1 MREVL
6 KSVFDNEY
14 QGYPVFIDNVL
25 RPIFGADIEVFPVKE
40 ELGLDKETLRKAS
53 IKELYRVAT
62 IDRMG
67 TDTIEVFDV
76 TLDDK
81 TIISRSRV
89 GIQRIIRSAIFQY
102 THAFM
107 LFHYENPRGRNWRF
121 SYAYKQDKNSS
132 TTEAKRYTYL
142 FGPDLHCRTAIDRFS
157 ILAQSSKDNQALLDA
172 FSVEALS
179 DEFFDTYRKQY
190 AKFVKYITGKEF
202 IKKGNKWVE
211 NTGNANEIIYN
222 AFSRD
227 DKRVRDYVK
236 KMMGRIT
243 FLHFLQ
249 RKRWLNGDLNFM
261 LHLFQNSDKQDNY
274 LEAVLEPLFFG
285 ILNTKE
291 EDRAELFADKGWD
304 KGLLDDWKSIPY
316 LNGGLFEADEEDKVT
331 VTFPRDYFAEL
342 FAFYSEYNFT
352 VDENDP
358 DDAEVGVDPEMLGK
372 IFENLLEDNKD
383 KGTFYTPKEIVRY
396 MCQESLVAYLVGK
409 SGIDE
414 HRIRDFV
421 MFPYDNVDKFKENE
435 LENLLGYLDNVK
447 ICDPAIG
454 SGAFPMGLLNE
465 LVHCEEAIVLGQE
478 KKPARAELKKSIIK
492 NNIYGV
498 DIEKGA
504 IDIARLRFWLSL
516 VVDEDRPSP
525 LPNLDYKIMQGN
537 SLLESYQ
544 GVDLSHLIESSDN
557 DDLFAGAAVPIQR
570 QLEQKI
576 NEYYS
581 CVDHRRKLELKD
593 EIKNLITQQL
603 EAKGIKIDLSGIDV
617 TGNTHFFLWHTWFS
631 DVFKRPSNCNRNS
644 GFDIVIGNPPYVKE
658 YTNRSAFD
666 GFRES
671 SPYYQGKMDLWYGFA
686 CNSIDILCENGILC
700 FIATNNWTTNTGAK
714 KLRAKILSDASIKL
728 LIDFGSYMIFG
739 DSASIQTMIMIFKKT
754 KDNLSYSFDYR
765 HLDKKKAA
773 KIDAISILS
782 KNLHDAT
789 YLLPELEKIQYLN
802 KCFTFS
808 NDESLS
814 ILSKMERGAEHLL
827 PSDATNGIH
836 SHFDCVTNKMVRKNP
851 TLSLGEG
858 IFGLMNDEIASMNL
872 DSNEKSLL
880 KPYYPDS
887 TYVHLYYTEKQNTS
901 WIIYTD
907 SRYKNSNSMDK
918 YPHLKTHLDKFKNEI
933 TSDNKPYGL
942 HRAREERFFK
952 GEKIAVLRKCVGRP
966 CFSYSNFDTYL
977 SATFYVI
984 KTDKYNLKFLTGLLN
999 SKLIM
1004 FWLKKKGKMQGDNYQ
1019 LDKEPLLSIPIKTDY
1034 TTENIIAQLVD
1045 KIILLKASNSET
1057 FAIEHQIDLLVYK
1070 LYGLSDE
1077 EISTVESI

>member
-25 RPIFGADIEVFPVKE
+25 RPIFGADIEVLPVKE
-40 ELGLDKETLRKAS
+40 ELGLDKETLRRAS

-157 ILAQSSKDNQALLDA
+157 TLAKSPKDNKALLDA

-202 IKKGNKWVE
+202 VKEGKKWVE
-211 NTGNANEIIYN
+211 KQTGIANDVIFN
-222 AFSRD
+222 AFSCD

-261 LHLFQNSDKQDNY
+261 LHLFQKSDKQDNY

-304 KGLLDDWKSIPY
+304 EVLLDKWKSIPY

-383 KGTFYTPKEIVRY
+383 KGAFYTPKEIVRY

-409 SGIDE
+409 SEIDE

-435 LENLLGYLDNVK
+435 LENLLGYLGNVK

-478 KKPARAELKKSIIK
+478 KNTARAELKKSIIK

-504 IDIARLRFWLSL
+504 VDIARLRFWLSL
-516 VVDEDRPSP
+516 VVDEDKPLP

-537 SLLESYQ
+537 SLLESYN
-544 GVDLSHLIESSDN
+544 GVDLSHLIESLDN
-557 DDLFAGAAVPIQR
+557 DDLFAGAAVPIQM

-593 EIKNLITQQL
+593 EIKKLITQQF

-631 DVFKRPSNCNRNS
+631 DVFERSGNN
-644 GFDIVIGNPPYVKE
+644 GFDIVIGNPPYIQLQSSSGELAKLYANCGYNTFIRTGDIYCLFYE
-658 YTNRSAFD
+658 RGQQLLKSGGYLCYITSNKWMRSAYGEKTREFLSD
-666 GFRES
+666 NTNPLLLVDFSGIQIFESATVDTNILLFSKSLNQHKTRCAVPNKQNKDSVKNLSVFVQHHGVYCEFSTSDSWVILTPIEQSIKCKIESIGTPLKDWNIQINYGIKTGFNDAFIINTEKRNEILRNCQS
-671 SPYYQGKMDLWYGFA
+671 TDERNRTAELIRPILRGRDIKRYGYDWANLWLINTHNGIKGKLPR
-686 CNSIDILCENGILC
+686 IDINDYPAVKGYLDQYWDKMKDRTDQGDTPYNLRNCAYLEDFFKPKITWGNLNLKATYSFVQEDIFINAPSP
-700 FIATNNWTTNTGAK
+700 FIATSNIA
-714 KLRAKILSDASIKL
+714 ILHI
-728 LIDFGSYMIFG
+728 
-739 DSASIQTMIMIFKKT
+739 
-754 KDNLSYSFDYR
+754 
-765 HLDKKKAA
+765 
-773 KIDAISILS
+773 
-782 KNLHDAT
+782 
-789 YLLPELEKIQYLN
+789 
-802 KCFTFS
+802 
-808 NDESLS
+808 
-814 ILSKMERGAEHLL
+814 
-827 PSDATNGIH
+827 
-836 SHFDCVTNKMVRKNP
+836 
-851 TLSLGEG
+851 
-858 IFGLMNDEIASMNL
+858 
-872 DSNEKSLL
+872 
-880 KPYYPDS
+880 
-887 TYVHLYYTEKQNTS
+887 
-901 WIIYTD
+901 
-907 SRYKNSNSMDK
+907 
-918 YPHLKTHLDKFKNEI
+918 
-933 TSDNKPYGL
+933 
-942 HRAREERFFK
+942 
-952 GEKIAVLRKCVGRP
+952 
-966 CFSYSNFDTYL
+966 
-977 SATFYVI
+977 
-984 KTDKYNLKFLTGLLN
+984 LN
-999 SKLIM
+999 SKLADYYIRLLGVTRNGGYFEYKPM
-1004 FWLKKKGKMQGDNYQ
+1004 FVEN
-1019 LDKEPLLSIPIKTDY
+1019 IPIPLTGLDPLKRY
-1034 TTENIIAQLVD
+1034 SINPTEEQEKEINNVVYELYHLSLQEI
-1045 KIILLKASNSET
+1045 NY
-1057 FAIEHQIDLLVYK
+1057 IENR
-1070 LYGLSDE
+1070 
-1077 EISTVESI
+1077 EI